1 MVKKKQQK
9 EKLFN
14 VPNTLTVLRF
24 ILTFVVVYLVFTD
37 ASIINIIIV
46 FVIAALTDFFDGQ
59 IARRFNQ
66 KTEFGRK
73 ADMIA
78 DRFLWIGTTLA
89 FVFSFGVQ
97 GILKP
102 IHGIQ
107 FLFIMSR
114 ELISAPFAIIAFFSG
129 NPVPQARYIAKVTT
143 FLQGFALPA
152 LILSFFYPVWI
163 YVSLPFSIAVAITG
177 TISGLYYIK
186 DSSAENN

>member
-1 MVKKKQQK
+1 MAKKKQQK

-24 ILTFVVVYLVFTD
+24 ILTFVVVYMIFTD
-37 ASIINIIIV
+37 AKISKIIIV
-46 FVIAALTDFFDGQ
+46 FVIAALTDFLDGQ

-102 IHGIQ
+102 IHGVQ
-107 FLFIMSR
+107 FLLIMSR

-152 LILSFFYPVWI
+152 LILSFFYPAWI
-163 YVSLPFSIAVAITG
+163 YVSLPFSLAVGVTG